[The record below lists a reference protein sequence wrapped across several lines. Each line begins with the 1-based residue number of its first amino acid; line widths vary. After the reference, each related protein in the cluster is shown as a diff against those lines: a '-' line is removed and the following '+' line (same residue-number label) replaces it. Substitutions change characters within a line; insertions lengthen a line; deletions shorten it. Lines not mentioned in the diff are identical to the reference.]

1 MKIESRN
8 KWRRA
13 DSVKLDN
20 SLDISSTLAT
30 IELNEEFLTKA
41 QSIENYNF
49 KILRSESQLMMT
61 WIVRVSFSKTLDHIK
76 CLF

>member
-1 MKIESRN
+1 M
-8 KWRRA
+8 
-13 DSVKLDN
+13 KLDN